1 MADFPPFMNA
11 YGNATKIL
19 DKIKEAQT
27 PDRFSQDFLSTVL
40 GFSGGGSKA
49 FIPLA
54 KRIGLLSSDGA
65 PTELYR
71 QFRNPSQSQQ
81 AMARAI
87 KKGYPQLYSRNEFA
101 HALEKKDLEG
111 LVMEATG
118 LNKGSATLGA
128 IVNTFEA
135 LKAFANF
142 ELGEPVSDIDKA
154 GDESE
159 KPQDSPVQIP
169 LKLPGTSNTGDPK
182 FSYNIYLNLPDTTDP
197 AVFNAIF
204 KSIRDNLLQ

>member
-11 YGNATKIL
+11 YGNVAKIL

-27 PDRFSQDFLSTVL
+27 PERFSQDFLATVL
-40 GFSGGGSKA
+40 GVSGGGAKP

-54 KRIGLLSSDGA
+54 KRLGLLSSDGA

-81 AMARAI
+81 AMARAL
-87 KKGYPQLYSRNEFA
+87 KNGYPQLYSRNEFA
-101 HALEKKDLEG
+101 HALDKKALQG

-118 LNKGSATLGA
+118 LDKNSKTLTA

-135 LKAFANF
+135 LKSFANF
-142 ELGEPVSDIDKA
+142 EMGEPESGTPPED
-154 GDESE
+154 DERPAPPDTI
-159 KPQDSPVQIP
+159 PQQVP
-169 LKLPGTSNTGDPK
+169 LKLPKDASLGPK
-182 FSYNIYLNLPDTTDP
+182 FSYNIYLNLPETTDP

-204 KSIRDNLLQ
+204 KSLKDNLL